1 MLVLHQYIVICG
13 AVSKEINNFSQ
24 RMNKMMILKT
34 LKIPWDFSPR
44 KKIVKKIPWE
54 KFNFEIKLRKLPGR
68 CTLMN

>member
-1 MLVLHQYIVICG
+1 MLVLHSYIVICG

-44 KKIVKKIPWE
+44 KKNCKTNPVG
-54 KFNFEIKLRKLPGR
+54 EIQL
-68 CTLMN
+68 